1 MILGGFRG
9 QNFEQ
14 LKKSRKIGK
23 KSSFYRIL
31 EKRSPETLDFTE
43 FILPMKELFYLNKGR
58 RIKIEK
64 HRRFNDYIKI

>member
-1 MILGGFRG
+1 MQTLDFRGFRG

-43 FILPMKELFYLNKGR
+43 FILPMKELFHGR
-58 RIKIEK
+58 IEVNYGK
-64 HRRFNDYIKI
+64 FK

>member
-31 EKRSPETLDFTE
+31 EKRSPETLDFTGL
-43 FILPMKELFYLNKGR
+43 ILPMKETFHSEKGENNVKD
-58 RIKIEK
+58 IIS
-64 HRRFNDYIKI
+64 NICMY